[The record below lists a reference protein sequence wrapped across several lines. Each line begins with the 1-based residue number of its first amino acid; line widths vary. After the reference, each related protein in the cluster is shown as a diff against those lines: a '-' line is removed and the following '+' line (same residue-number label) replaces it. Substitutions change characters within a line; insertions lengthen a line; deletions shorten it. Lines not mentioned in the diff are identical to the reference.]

1 MHPILGDLSEFTESE
16 LEKRIAKLS
25 SAYFMTQD
33 EGVRHQMI
41 LVLDDYKLELEGRRA
56 RQRQRQKDQRKDG
69 DNDLDSLINIS

>member
-1 MHPILGDLSEFTESE
+1 MHPILGDLSEFTDPE

-41 LVLDDYKLELEGRRA
+41 LILDDYKLELESRRA
-56 RQRQRQKDQRKDG
+56 AQRQKQQDQRKDG
-69 DNDLDSLINIS
+69 DNGLDSLINIS

>member
-1 MHPILGDLSEFTESE
+1 MHPNLGSLSDFTDNE

-41 LVLDDYKLELEGRRA
+41 LILDDYKLELEARRA
-56 RQRQRQKDQRKDG
+56 NAKRKQDEQRKDDG
-69 DNDLDSLINIS
+69 NDLDSLINIS